1 VTEAAEVA
9 TIHNS
14 AGADYAFLEGGRAFS
29 SGVVALPGFEIVR
42 VRFARPLPI
51 AEGFDAIAAHLR
63 ERHRPLTALCA
74 AELRSPAPVG
84 LAGFGDFNAG
94 WVEVLESWGLFRN
107 GRNPVARSNVCP
119 VHDAPAQPV
128 FHAFSYTVP
137 IGAAQTGLLTTS
149 DHAAD
154 APGPRSFVIAGYAEW
169 EQAAAFPEGI
179 VAYRDTSSAGLA
191 RKAAFVLD
199 GLQRNTAALGGDW
212 SMVTAVQVY
221 TAHEIGALVAGQ
233 FVPRG
238 LARLGIDWHVCRPP
252 IEGLE
257 FEIDVRCV
265 RRELVID

>member
-1 VTEAAEVA
+1 MTEEAELP

-29 SGVVALPGFEIVR
+29 SGVIALPGFEIVR
-42 VRFARPLPI
+42 ARFARLLPI
-51 AEGFDAIAAHLR
+51 AEGFEAIAAHLR

-74 AELRSPAPVG
+74 AELRSTAPVG
-84 LAGFGDFNAG
+84 PADFGAFNTG
-94 WVEVLESWGLFRN
+94 WVEVLARWGLFRN
-107 GRNPVARSNVCP
+107 DLNPVARSNVCP
-119 VHDAPAQPV
+119 VHDAPAQPG

-137 IGAAQTGLLTTS
+137 TSTAHAGFLTTS

-154 APGPRSFVIAGYAEW
+154 APGPRSFVIAGYADW
-169 EQAAAFPEGI
+169 EPGTPFPEGI
-179 VAYRDTSSAGLA
+179 VAYRDTSPAGLA
-191 RKAAFVLD
+191 RKAACVLD
-199 GLQRNTAALGGDW
+199 GLQRNAAALGGNWDA
-212 SMVTAVQVY
+212 VTAIQVY

-252 IEGLE
+252 LDGLE

>member
-1 VTEAAEVA
+1 MA

-29 SGVVALPGFEIVR
+29 AGVIALPGFEIVR
-42 VRFARPLPI
+42 ARFARALPI
-51 AEGFDAIAAHLR
+51 PEGFEAIGAHLR

-74 AELRSPAPVG
+74 AELRSPEPVG
-84 LAGFGDFNAG
+84 LAGFGEFNAG
-94 WVEVLESWGLFRN
+94 WVEVLGRWGLYRN
-107 GRNPVARSNVCP
+107 ELNPVARCNACP
-119 VHDAPAQPV
+119 LHDTPAQPV

-137 IGAAQTGLLTTS
+137 TGAAHAGFLTTS

-169 EQAAAFPEGI
+169 EQGTPFPEGI
-179 VAYRDTSSAGLA
+179 VAYRDTSPAGLA

-212 SMVTAVQVY
+212 NAVTAVQVY
-221 TAHEIGALVAGQ
+221 TAHEIGALVPGLFA
-233 FVPRG
+233 PRG

-252 IEGLE
+252 VEGLE